1 MFVVGCLVA
10 TAPVTVV
17 SAGTGAWSAP
27 SGDGVSATT
36 SAPVGVDS
44 GRASA
49 LWSVAGPP
57 RQIAN
62 ETNNSTA
69 VLHENPDDV
78 DDENELDRLLSYL
91 SGELNGDIGASAL
104 QLSQG
109 EYAAARAALG
119 DDYDDSLAK
128 YVDVEGE
135 TGTDPAGDEYRTVG
149 ETQREYVDTV
159 SEFRETRRE
168 YEAARQAGDD
178 ERARELAREL
188 TRLAEDGE
196 TQSDRLT
203 DAFETISNRT
213 DGDLTESSA
222 QIEAVQANISE
233 RRDEI
238 VSREFV
244 ATRLTVDDYD
254 RNISF
259 TDPLVLSGS
268 LVADN
273 GTPVAATTARFAV
286 GGRTVQSPVAPDGSF
301 ELTYRPT
308 RIPADTS
315 ALVVRYLPNDAS
327 MYQSTERAVPVAVS
341 QVNATADLSGPSAS
355 PYGYADAV
363 SVRAAV
369 RANGTPVPDYPL
381 SATFAG
387 SAATAA
393 ATNASGA
400 STISAT
406 VPATATGTASL
417 RVAPDGDDRAVTFA
431 PASVSV
437 PLETEGT
444 ALDASARETDT
455 GTVVVDGR
463 LETDEGEAV
472 RGQTVVISVDERAV
486 ASATTGQSGAYRA
499 TFDLPS
505 DASAENATVS
515 AAFDGAGTNLGPS
528 DATASIRVSN
538 AVAEADG
545 GSGAS
550 GGLPFDPL
558 DLAWVVVGT
567 AVVGLAAAVLLRRN
581 GGDDAVTAAVTDESD
596 ASDAG
601 DAADPE
607 PAATGTPAF
616 DSAAAAL
623 DAGRPNDAVVVAYA
637 GVRESLGSAAE
648 VDDAATH
655 WEFCDRCIDA
665 GVAPADALESL
676 TAGYERAAYSG
687 LSVSDADA
695 AELVETARS
704 LADPSGSDALE
715 SPASGDG
722 TDPSEAV
729 GAVE

>member
-1 MFVVGCLVA
+1 MFVVACLVS

-27 SGDGVSATT
+27 PGDGPAATT
-36 SAPVGVDS
+36 SAPVGADP

-49 LWSVAGPP
+49 LGSAAGPP
-57 RQIAN
+57 RQTAN
-62 ETNNSTA
+62 ETNNSTG
-69 VLHENPDDV
+69 VLHENPDEV

-104 QLSQG
+104 RLSQG

-135 TGTDPAGDEYRTVG
+135 TGDDRTGEEYRTVG
-149 ETQREYVDTV
+149 ETQRAYVDTV

-196 TQSDRLT
+196 TQSARLT

-222 QIEAVQANISE
+222 RIGAVQANISE

-244 ATRLTVDDYD
+244 ATRLSVDDYD

-259 TDPLVLSGS
+259 TDPLVVSGS

-286 GGRTVQSPVAPDGSF
+286 GGQTVRSAVDPDGSF

-327 MYQSTERAVPVAVS
+327 MYQATERVVPVAVS

-369 RANGTPVPDYPL
+369 RANGTPVADYPL

-387 SAATAA
+387 SSATAA
-393 ATNASGA
+393 ATDASGR

-406 VPATATGTASL
+406 VPATATGAASI
-417 RVAPDGDDRAVTFA
+417 RVVPDGDDRAVTFA
-431 PASVSV
+431 PATASV

-444 ALDASARETDT
+444 TLDASARET
-455 GTVVVDGR
+455 GNETVVVDGR

-472 RGQTVVISVDERAV
+472 RDQTVAVSVGGRAV
-486 ASATTGQSGAYRA
+486 ASATTDQSGAYRA

-515 AAFDGAGTNLGPS
+515 AAFDGAGTNLGS
-528 DATASIRVSN
+528 SAATASVRLSDG
-538 AVAEADG
+538 AAAG

-550 GGLPFDPL
+550 GGLPFDPF

-567 AVVGLAAAVLLRRN
+567 AVVGLVAAVLLRRN
-581 GGDDAVTAAVTDESD
+581 GAGDSVTAAVADESG

-601 DAADPE
+601 DTVDPE
-607 PAATGTPAF
+607 PAGTGTTAL

-637 GVRESLGSAAE
+637 GVRESLGTAAG

-655 WEFCDRCIDA
+655 WEFCDRCVDA

-687 LSVSDADA
+687 LS
-695 AELVETARS
+695 
-704 LADPSGSDALE
+704 
-715 SPASGDG
+715 
-722 TDPSEAV
+722 
-729 GAVE
+729 